1 MNRGQVVVVAI
12 VIVLSCLM
20 PEAGSWLFV
29 SDAFAQDAKS
39 ETPRITATEPAAL
52 VSGSKVTFKVR
63 GFELKGA
70 TELRFVKAGE
80 ANASEPVAAPIS
92 VEIKETK
99 DAGQAKGLDNK
110 LVGNSQLVAD
120 LTLPAD
126 LVAGLW
132 EYVIVTPAGEAK
144 GKISVLAAD
153 SVVDEREPNNGF
165 REAQELPAG
174 KHARG
179 SIQGDKDVDVFAF
192 PAQAG
197 QALKITVTS
206 GGPLLIDAQLD
217 CYDARGQF
225 LAASDD
231 DQSRDPVVTLK
242 TQADGM
248 VYICVSS
255 AHDIGGEWHSYLLA
269 VEEVK

>member
-1 MNRGQVVVVAI
+1 MKRGPL
-12 VIVLSCLM
+12 VIIAFWTILSCLV
-20 PEAGSWLFV
+20 PDAGALLFF
-29 SDAFAQDAKS
+29 SHAFAQDAKS
-39 ETPRITATEPAAL
+39 ETPRITATEPAGL
-52 VSGSKVTFKVR
+52 TIGNKVTFKVR
-63 GFELKGA
+63 GFELTGA
-70 TELRFVKAGE
+70 TELRFIHAGE
-80 ANASEPVAAPIS
+80 AAVSEPVAAPIS

-99 DAGQAKGLDNK
+99 EAGQAKGLDNK
-110 LVGNSQLVAD
+110 LVGTTQLVAD
-120 LTLPAD
+120 LTLPAE
-126 LVAGLW
+126 LAAGLW

-153 SVVDEREPNNGF
+153 SVIDEKESNNGF
-165 REAQELPAG
+165 REAQALPVG
-174 KHARG
+174 KLARG
-179 SIQGDKDVDVFAF
+179 SLQGDKDVDVFAF

-217 CYDARGQF
+217 CYDTRGQF

-231 DQSRDPVVTLK
+231 DQSRDPVVTFK

-255 AHDIGGEWHSYLLA
+255 AHDVGGEWHSYLLA

>member
-1 MNRGQVVVVAI
+1 MRRGPIAVVAFWLL
-12 VIVLSCLM
+12 LSCLM
-20 PEAGSWLFV
+20 PNAGSLLFF
-29 SDAFAQDAKS
+29 SHAFAQDAKS

-52 VSGSKVTFKVR
+52 SSGSKLTFKVR

-70 TELRFVKAGE
+70 TELRFIKADE
-80 ANASEPVAAPIS
+80 AAASEPVAAPIS

-99 DAGQAKGLDNK
+99 EAGQAKGLENK
-110 LVGNSQLVAD
+110 LVGDTQLVAD

-126 LVAGLW
+126 LAAGLW

-153 SVVDEREPNNGF
+153 SVIDEKESNNGF

-174 KHARG
+174 KFARG

-217 CYDARGQF
+217 CYDSHGQF
-225 LAASDD
+225 VAASDD
-231 DQSRDPVVTLK
+231 DQSRDPVVTFK
-242 TQADGM
+242 AQADGM

>member
-1 MNRGQVVVVAI
+1 MKRGPVVVVAFGMI
-12 VIVLSCLM
+12 LSCLM
-20 PEAGSWLFV
+20 PDAGSWLLV

-39 ETPRITATEPAAL
+39 EAPRITATEPAAL
-52 VSGSKVTFKVR
+52 TSGSKVTFKVR
-63 GFELKGA
+63 GFEMKGA
-70 TELRFVKAGE
+70 TQLRFIAAGE
-80 ANASEPVAAPIS
+80 ATESEAVAAPIS

-99 DAGQAKGLDNK
+99 EAGQAKGLDNK
-110 LVGNSQLVAD
+110 VVGNTQLIAD

-126 LVAGLW
+126 LAAGLW
-132 EYVIVTPAGEAK
+132 DYVIVTPAGEAK
-144 GKISVLAAD
+144 GKIAVLAAD
-153 SVVDEREPNNGF
+153 SVIDEKEPNNGF

-174 KHARG
+174 KLARG

-192 PAQAG
+192 TAQAG

-206 GGPLLIDAQLD
+206 GGPLLMDAQLD
-217 CYDARGQF
+217 CYDLHGQF

-231 DQSRDPVVTLK
+231 DQSRDPVVTCK
-242 TQADGM
+242 AQADGI

-255 AHDIGGEWHSYLLA
+255 AHDVGGEWHSYLLA